1 METPRDRNDQLA
13 EDLRALRPTPRPEF
27 TAELD
32 ERAAAGF
39 PRRSRGPLTSFTF
52 DLSFLRP
59 RQLMLASG
67 AVALL
72 AIVVATAVVTT
83 SEDDGGDTSA
93 SQIALNEPKPEPQKA
108 ETGAAQAQEDTS
120 RAAAPEIERHS
131 GGSSG
136 IQYETEVPKA
146 SFGSAAS
153 GSASTGSEA
162 SSKANFDGS
171 GDYTR
176 GSTDLGYPRPRAVER
191 SAELV
196 LGATPGDI
204 GEDTSKVFEAVHAHD
219 GIVMRSSSREG
230 KAGGARFELLIPSAR
245 LSDALAA
252 LSAIDE
258 VLSRHEAT
266 TDITAPTVTTG
277 ELLRDSKARIDS
289 LLAQLE
295 EAETESEREA
305 VEAELRQERRHRA
318 NLRASLQN
326 LQRRADLSRVLL
338 RIETR
343 AGDESSEEGGA
354 WGIGDALDD
363 AGKILAVAAAV
374 TVVALAILGPIA
386 LIALLAWLAHRAWV
400 RRERRRVLS

>member
-1 METPRDRNDQLA
+1 METPRDDRLA

-39 PRRSRGPLTSFTF
+39 PRRSRLPLSSSFDF
-52 DLSFLRP
+52 SFLKP
-59 RQLMLASG
+59 RRLMLASG
-67 AVALL
+67 AAALL
-72 AIVVATAVVTT
+72 AIVVATRAVATNE
-83 SEDDGGDTSA
+83 SGGGG
-93 SQIALNEPKPEPQKA
+93 EPQLAFEA
-108 ETGAAQAQEDTS
+108 ERGSVEPDSSVRPPQP
-120 RAAAPEIERHS
+120 PESKPQSATPAGVASS
-131 GGSSG
+131 GGEESSG
-136 IQYETEVPKA
+136 IQYGSDVPTQA
-146 SFGSAAS
+146 SAEEQSSSSARS
-153 GSASTGSEA
+153 Y
-162 SSKANFDGS
+162 DGS
-171 GDYTR
+171 GTSSSIGAPIYGATAQAP
-176 GSTDLGYPRPRAVER
+176 SPEPRPRAVER

-196 LGATPGDI
+196 LGAAPDDV
-204 GEDTSKVFEAVHAHD
+204 GEDTSRVFEAVHAHD
-219 GIVMRSSSREG
+219 GIVMSSSSREG
-230 KAGGARFELLIPSAR
+230 KAGGARFELLIPSVK

-258 VLSRHEAT
+258 VITRHEAT

-295 EAETESEREA
+295 EAETESEREV

-326 LQRRADLSRVLL
+326 LQRRADLSRVLV

-343 AGDESSEEGGA
+343 AGGDSTTDDGS
-354 WGIGDALDD
+354 WGITDALHD